1 MRDACPI
8 YGEVYC
14 QPNPSALLTVANQLS
29 DRLCPI
35 PTSSQPE
42 EYCQSLSGV
51 ASGTHTDEHGQ
62 PGECAELRASTSRRK
77 RCIDSTNGPSRRLP
91 PQRMAQRNTARRLC
105 RKSLTSQ
112 SKIQHRYRLTS
123 NFLRICSALV
133 DSPEPSESSARS
145 IFFLCSSRIA
155 CKHFCYSPY
164 IQRAIFG
171 FNTWSKVPFAM

>member
-1 MRDACPI
+1 MRDACLI

-62 PGECAELRASTSRRK
+62 PSECAELRADERDASILQTV
-77 RCIDSTNGPSRRLP
+77 
-91 PQRMAQRNTARRLC
+91 QV
-105 RKSLTSQ
+105 
-112 SKIQHRYRLTS
+112 
-123 NFLRICSALV
+123 V
-133 DSPEPSESSARS
+133 DCHHKGWLSEIRHEGSV
-145 IFFLCSSRIA
+145 
-155 CKHFCYSPY
+155 
-164 IQRAIFG
+164 G
-171 FNTWSKVPFAM
+171 N

>member
-1 MRDACPI
+1 MLTLDTFP
-8 YGEVYC
+8 V
-14 QPNPSALLTVANQLS
+14 SALFWCQHFYVARAFWCQHFS
-29 DRLCPI
+29 ARAFVV
-35 PTSSQPE
+35 SAFFW
-42 EYCQSLSGV
+42 CQSLSGV
-51 ASGTHTDEHGQ
+51 ASTHTDEHDQ

-77 RCIDSTNGPSRRLP
+77 RCIDSTNGPSRRLS
-91 PQRMAQRNTARRLC
+91 PQSMAQRNTARRLC
-105 RKSLTSQ
+105 RKFLASQ
-112 SKIQHRYRLTS
+112 NKIQHRYRHTS

-155 CKHFCYSPY
+155 CKHFRYSLY